1 MSIGNNKPY
10 AILVFGAPM
19 SGKTTFA
26 TNFSD
31 LIKAPF
37 LNFTSLQAKHRITR
51 KCSLELISIITK
63 GKSPI
68 IIEGLMDTEAER
80 DEIRK
85 LLEDAGYT
93 PVLVWVQTDLNTIK
107 QRMRHAYHTLDEAK
121 SALAESYER
130 IEAPSDAEKVLVIS
144 GKHTHQTQC
153 RNVINGLDG
162 FHN

>member
-1 MSIGNNKPY
+1 MSIGNNEPY

-26 TNFSD
+26 KNFSD

-37 LNFTSLQAKHRITR
+37 INFTELQAKHRITR
-51 KCSLELISIITK
+51 KFSLELIRIISK
-63 GKSPI
+63 GKNPI

-85 LLEDAGYT
+85 LFEDAGYV
-93 PVLVWVQTDLNTIK
+93 PVLVWIQTDLNTIK

-130 IEAPSDAEKVLVIS
+130 IEAPSDIEKVLVIS

-153 RNVINGLDG
+153 RNVINNLDN